1 MWMTVI
7 SEIFKGFGRY
17 YESQALQEQLRK
29 KEAMADYNAKRAKAD
44 AVAAQKKTDFDQ
56 IMQSINADAIMGSMK
71 AGMSMSGGRPN
82 FAVMSSQYDHLQLDN
97 FLVGLEG
104 RTRKTRFESEAV
116 LHEQQGDLYDDAAD
130 QVWLQYHLGE
140 GAYGFGKGGS
150 MGMGNEQSANY
161 STASSAG
168 YQSYGGGRQGGSGSS
183 GYGYGSYGS
192 YGSSKGREVAVL
204 GRR

>member
-1 MWMTVI
+1 MTII

-29 KEAMADYNAKRAKAD
+29 KEAMADYNAKVAEAN
-44 AVAAQKKTDFDQ
+44 AVAAQKKTEFDQ
-56 IMQSINADAIMGSMK
+56 IMQSINAASIMGSMK
-71 AGMSMSGGRPN
+71 AGMAMSGGSPS

-104 RTRKTRFESEAV
+104 RTQKTKFVSEAL
-116 LHEQQGDLYDDAAD
+116 LHEQQADLYDDAAD

-150 MGMGNEQSANY
+150 MGRGEEKSANY

-168 YQSYGGGRQGGSGSS
+168 YQSYGGGGQGGGYGSS

-192 YGSSKGREVAVL
+192 SSSNKGQQVAVL